1 MGTHPIFESDFDC
14 LTERV
19 LMSAEDLKNQGNQ
32 ALKVGNI
39 KEAIDL
45 YGKAIATDSTN
56 KVFFSNRSA
65 AYMKAED
72 YRSALTD
79 GEQAIELAPTW
90 AKGYSRKGA
99 ALYALARFEEAK
111 IAYEEASKLE
121 PANATFKDE
130 VTRCA
135 SQLTGPGGSQPLGGA
150 GGNPLGQ
157 NPAEIFRRLSTD
169 ARTKEYMSDPS
180 YVQMLQDL
188 SKDPGNAMKHMADP
202 RMQATLQVLF
212 GVNIG
217 ADAEGNPSASF
228 EEKPKEPEKPKM
240 GMDDM
245 DTAVPP
251 EPKQQKEQAKREKEM
266 GNGFYKKKDFD
277 NALKHYDN
285 AINLD
290 PENMVYYNNKAA
302 VYVEL
307 KRYQDARDLSE
318 KAADIG
324 RSNRADFTLIAKAYA
339 RIATCHEKE
348 SNLELAIKYF
358 NKSLSEHRYKKI
370 LDKVNKIEKT
380 KRENER
386 QAYWSLEKAEEERA
400 TGNECF
406 KKGAFPDAVKHYN
419 EGIKRTPDNESE
431 TLSKFYSNRAG
442 AYMKL
447 MDFNRAQKDCE
458 EAIKLNPG
466 FVKAHIRKGAVQE
479 AMKQHD
485 NAAESYQEALRL
497 DPNAKEA
504 SEGINRT
511 MMAKYASRND
521 PEAVK
526 QRAMNDPEVAQI
538 MGDPTMRMILEQM
551 QQNPSAAA
559 EHMRNPAIARKVQ
572 KLVDVG
578 LISMSSR

>member
-169 ARTKEYMSDPS
+169 ARTKEHMS
-180 YVQMLQDL
+180 
-188 SKDPGNAMKHMADP
+188 DP

-228 EEKPKEPEKPKM
+228 EEKPNEPEKPKM
-240 GMDDM
+240 SMDDM

-251 EPKQQKEQAKREKEM
+251 EPKQQKKQEEEMIEKEM

-285 AINLD
+285 AINL
-290 PENMVYYNNKAA
+290 
-302 VYVEL
+302 
-307 KRYQDARDLSE
+307 
-318 KAADIG
+318 
-324 RSNRADFTLIAKAYA
+324 
-339 RIATCHEKE
+339 
-348 SNLELAIKYF
+348 
-358 NKSLSEHRYKKI
+358 
-370 LDKVNKIEKT
+370 
-380 KRENER
+380 
-386 QAYWSLEKAEEERA
+386 
-400 TGNECF
+400 
-406 KKGAFPDAVKHYN
+406 
-419 EGIKRTPDNESE
+419 
-431 TLSKFYSNRAG
+431 
-442 AYMKL
+442 
-447 MDFNRAQKDCE
+447 
-458 EAIKLNPG
+458 
-466 FVKAHIRKGAVQE
+466 
-479 AMKQHD
+479 
-485 NAAESYQEALRL
+485 
-497 DPNAKEA
+497 
-504 SEGINRT
+504 
-511 MMAKYASRND
+511 
-521 PEAVK
+521 
-526 QRAMNDPEVAQI
+526 
-538 MGDPTMRMILEQM
+538 
-551 QQNPSAAA
+551 
-559 EHMRNPAIARKVQ
+559 
-572 KLVDVG
+572 
-578 LISMSSR
+578 

>member
-188 SKDPGNAMKHMADP
+188 SMDP
-202 RMQATLQVLF
+202 
-212 GVNIG
+212 
-217 ADAEGNPSASF
+217 
-228 EEKPKEPEKPKM
+228 
-240 GMDDM
+240 
-245 DTAVPP
+245 AVPP
-251 EPKQQKEQAKREKEM
+251 EPKQQKKQEEEMIEDPIEDDKEEAKREKEM

-358 NKSLSEHRYKKI
+358 NKSLSEHRDKKI

-511 MMAKYASRND
+511 MMAKYASRNA